1 MKIKLFTTS
10 LLSFVFC
17 LLSSQVPQ
25 GFNYQAIA
33 RNSSDIPIANTPLP
47 VRITIQ
53 SDSLG
58 GTVFWQELHSS
69 VTTSSLGAINLVLG
83 KGAKQSGDAA
93 TFSAIDWSV
102 TPKFIKTEIDYGG
115 WRTMGVS
122 RLWTVPYSM
131 IAGDLGG
138 PVKKLAV
145 TGKTTV
151 MDEALFEVKNK
162 DGNIVFAVYN
172 EGVRVYVADGAK
184 GLKGGFAVGGFGT
197 DKAESQKYLV
207 VSKDSVRIY
216 LDSNPLTKKLK
227 GGFAVGGY
235 DMTKGTV
242 VEDYLQ
248 VNRDSTRIYVKDGSG
263 KSVKG
268 GFAVGGFDMTKGTQK
283 ITPFTSLTPKNY
295 FIGQQAGAN
304 ITNGEYNIFIG
315 HQAGYNTL
323 GPSGAV
329 GGSEGS
335 WNCFIG
341 YQAGYLNQHGAN
353 NTFIGWH
360 SGYNNTSGL
369 NTFLGSSS
377 GYSNISGY
385 SNTFIGTE
393 AGRENISG
401 SNNVF
406 LGRSAG
412 INVNNGNSN
421 TIIGTGAGANIKS
434 GEKNIV
440 IGEGAMG
447 ENFYAGS
454 GTGSSNIIIGYQAG
468 YSSANTSSN
477 IFIGNQAGFK
487 ETGSGKLIIEN
498 SSSETPLVSGD
509 FETNVFTVNGDVTAA
524 KFNTTS
530 DAALKKNIVSLTD
543 VIEKLKTLRGVY
555 FDWDLSENSG
565 LLLSEGRQ
573 IGVIAQE
580 VEKVYPEL
588 VTINDRGYKM
598 VDYTKLAP
606 VLLEAIKEQQ
616 KQIEDQQKE
625 IDELKAKVDRLLSD
639 Q

>member
-1 MKIKLFTTS
+1 
-10 LLSFVFC
+10 
-17 LLSSQVPQ
+17 
-25 GFNYQAIA
+25 
-33 RNSSDIPIANTPLP
+33 LP

-102 TPKFIKTEIDYGG
+102 IPKFIKTEIDYGG

-122 RLWTVPYSM
+122 RLWAVPYSM
-131 IAGDLGG
+131 IADDLGG
-138 PVKKLAV
+138 PVRKLAV

-207 VSKDSVRIY
+207 ESKDSVRIY

-235 DMTKGTV
+235 DMTKGIA

-369 NTFLGSSS
+369 NTFLGSSF

-385 SNTFIGTE
+385 SNTFIG
-393 AGRENISG
+393 
-401 SNNVF
+401 
-406 LGRSAG
+406 
-412 INVNNGNSN
+412 
-421 TIIGTGAGANIKS
+421 
-434 GEKNIV
+434 
-440 IGEGAMG
+440 
-447 ENFYAGS
+447 
-454 GTGSSNIIIGYQAG
+454 
-468 YSSANTSSN
+468 
-477 IFIGNQAGFK
+477 NQAGFT

-498 SSSETPLVSGD
+498 SSSPTPLVSGD

-524 KFNTTS
+524 KFNTAS

-543 VIEKLKTLRGVY
+543 VMEKLKTLRGVY
-555 FDWDLSENSG
+555 FDWNLSENSG
-565 LLLSEGRQ
+565 FLLSEGRQ

-598 VDYTKLAP
+598 VDHTKLAP

-625 IDELKAKVDRLLSD
+625 IDELKAKVDRFLSD
-639 Q
+639 